1 MKTALHLTTA
11 AAVLATTSAA
21 AAAEAQKDSNR
32 ELWVPGMVDGPGPYS
47 DITKPVVKPDP
58 YKCVGWNIE
67 STEKGDVACLKVG
80 EAICRDNDDLGVWKF
95 GLDATKDGSITLW
108 NDKDEAVYQHYSG
121 ATKMCINII
130 DHEYWKYHYPKY
142 WGMYGGRKL
151 EEGEQ
156 KEAERELG
164 ASYPEEPYMIIYG
177 DHVKYAELWCKGVGN
192 TGKDAQ
198 FKMTNLRGFTPTINE
213 AFSVVK
219 FKMGAL
225 PDDSDN
231 SLLTVDVKLS
241 VDDYQL
247 KHPWVEQKIEVQSG
261 IHINE
266 NFCYWKQYEDAT
278 PAPTVSQAPSV
289 SPAPSSCVMEVG
301 EECSLEAQDCCKE
314 IGKLIGTKNE
324 TDLQLYCAPKTKTMA
339 ASYFTQPWMKT
350 PMGECTKCIKTG
362 HQCSND
368 FECCDD
374 DDEDHVC
381 REYIDGYKYCTRNC
395 AHKGQCKE
403 DSDCCSNKCQN
414 MGHGVMVCALSDGP

>member
-1 MKTALHLTTA
+1 MKTALHLTAA

-21 AAAEAQKDSNR
+21 AVAEAQKDTNR
-32 ELWVPGMVDGPGPYS
+32 ELWVADGPGPYS
-47 DITKPVVKPDP
+47 DIEKPVVKPDP
-58 YKCVGWNIE
+58 YTCVGWSIE

-80 EAICRDNDDLGVWKF
+80 EAICRDNDDLGIWKF
-95 GLDATKDGSITLW
+95 GLDATNDGAITLW
-108 NDKDEAVYQHYSG
+108 NDQDEAVYQHYFG

-130 DHEYWKYHYPKY
+130 DHEYWKYNYPKY

-151 EEGEQ
+151 EEAEQ

-198 FKMTNLRGFTPTINE
+198 LKMTNLRGFTPTINE

-219 FKMGAL
+219 FKMGSL

-241 VDDYQL
+241 VPDYHL
-247 KHPWVEQKIEVQSG
+247 KHPWVEKKIEVQSG

-266 NFCYWKQYEDAT
+266 NFCYWKQYDDAT
-278 PAPTVSQAPSV
+278 PAPTVSQAPSL
-289 SPAPSSCVMEVG
+289 SPAPSSCGIEVG
-301 EECSLEAQDCCKE
+301 ADCSLEAQDCCQE
-314 IGKLIGTKNE
+314 VSADG
-324 TDLQLYCAPKTKTMA
+324 QLYCKPKAME
-339 ASYFTQPWMKT
+339 ASYFKQPWMET
-350 PMGECTKCIKTG
+350 PKGECAKCITTG

-368 FECCDD
+368 FECCDE
-374 DDEDHVC
+374 DEDGNDEDQVC

-395 AHKGQCKE
+395 LHKGHCE
-403 DSDCCSNKCQN
+403 SDSDCCSNDCQT
-414 MGHGVMVCALSDGP
+414 MGHGIKVCALSDGW